1 MSILKQKSDINLMA
15 AELLHNNSLY
25 PSVVHCSYYSCFQL
39 MKHLW
44 LGKMGKTEEDLKT
57 ANNNTTEGSHE
68 VLINKIIAYLKNSTS
83 ADSRTFQSNI
93 GQLKKLRK
101 KADYESVQID
111 VSVSK
116 DSIDLSKATSGILK
130 KCL

>member
-1 MSILKQKSDINLMA
+1 MSILKSKSDINLMA
-15 AELLHNNSLY
+15 AELLHKNHLY

-68 VLINKIIAYLKNSTS
+68 VLINKIIAYLKNCTS

-111 VSVSK
+111 ISVSK